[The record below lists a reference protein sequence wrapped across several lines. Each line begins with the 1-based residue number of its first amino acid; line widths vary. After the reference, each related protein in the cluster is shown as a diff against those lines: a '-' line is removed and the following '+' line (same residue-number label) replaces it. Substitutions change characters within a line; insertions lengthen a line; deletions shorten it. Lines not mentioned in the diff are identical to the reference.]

1 MASANGVALTE
12 REAIEGEAADSVC
25 LINGMVAGVSGGVLG
40 GVIGLGSSVLRNRG
54 RGMMKRALKEA
65 AGSAKTFGVLGGWYS
80 TCQCFA
86 KKMRGGKDDAIN
98 SAIAGCASGIAIA
111 YKGGPAQA
119 AQSCAGLGLI
129 SYIIDATSPPPAYA
143 ADYPQPP
150 LGIVCDGGRKV
161 RRPPRSQAWRW
172 GLVLVCGHGESH
184 AMNGCR

>member
-1 MASANGVALTE
+1 
-12 REAIEGEAADSVC
+12 
-25 LINGMVAGVSGGVLG
+25 
-40 GVIGLGSSVLRNRG
+40 
-54 RGMMKRALKEA
+54 MKRALKEA